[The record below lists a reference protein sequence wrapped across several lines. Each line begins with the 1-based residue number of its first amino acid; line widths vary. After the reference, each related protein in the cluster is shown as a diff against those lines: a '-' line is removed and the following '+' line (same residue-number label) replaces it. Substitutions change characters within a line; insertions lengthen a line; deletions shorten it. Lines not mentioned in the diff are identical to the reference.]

1 MSTTKPPK
9 ISASISENHIA
20 ALSNTF
26 AFMRNAG
33 EFVQAVSVL
42 LEAGADGDSDIP
54 MSELVISGLAKGMA
68 IVGDQIH
75 ERINKAEAFVAGS
88 IQGGAQ

>member
-1 MSTTKPPK
+1 M
-9 ISASISENHIA
+9 
-20 ALSNTF
+20 
-26 AFMRNAG
+26 
-33 EFVQAVSVL
+33 
-42 LEAGADGDSDIP
+42 EAGADGDSDIP